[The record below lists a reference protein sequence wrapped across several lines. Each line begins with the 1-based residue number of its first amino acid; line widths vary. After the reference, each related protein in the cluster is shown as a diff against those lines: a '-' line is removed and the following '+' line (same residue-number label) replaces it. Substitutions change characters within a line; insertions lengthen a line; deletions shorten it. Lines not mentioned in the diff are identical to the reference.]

1 MFFVRRRFLIQLLLT
16 LVVPTGTALAAPQVV
31 VTIKPIHA
39 LVAGVMAGV
48 GEPAL
53 LIGGS
58 ASPHSYTL
66 RPSEARLLTQ
76 AQLIVRVG
84 AGFETFLQRPLAGLA
99 PTTRI
104 LTLDTLPGMRLLPT
118 RSGGVWEAHEH
129 DEDAAAHG
137 ERDLHLWLDP
147 RNAQV
152 IVAATAA
159 ALAELDPPQAALYR
173 ANAATLQQ
181 RLLALDAD
189 LQQRLAPL
197 QRLPYAV
204 FHDAFAYFEGRYG
217 LTPLGAISVSSER
230 PPGARR
236 LAAIRA
242 RLLESGARCVFVQPQ
257 FEPKLAA
264 QLISGTSARIAVL
277 DDLGADLPAG
287 PEAYFLLMERLG
299 SALQNGLAPPP

>member
-1 MFFVRRRFLIQLLLT
+1 MSIRLLGFAVLFAGCSVFAT
-16 LVVPTGTALAAPQVV
+16 RASAAPSVV
-31 VTIKPIHA
+31 ATIKPVHA
-39 LVAGVMAGV
+39 LVAGVMSGV

-53 LIGGS
+53 LIAGS
-58 ASPHSYTL
+58 ASPLSYTL
-66 RPSEARLLTQ
+66 RPSESRLLTQ

-118 RSGGVWEAHEH
+118 RSGGVWESH
-129 DEDAAAHG
+129 DHDDDHG

-159 ALAELDPPQAALYR
+159 ALAELDPSQAARYH
-173 ANAATLQQ
+173 ANAAQLQL
-181 RLLALDAD
+181 RLIALDAD
-189 LQQRLAPL
+189 LQQRLAPV

-204 FHDAFAYFEGRYG
+204 FHDAFAYLEGRYA
-217 LTPLGAISVSSER
+217 LSPIGAISVSSER

-242 RLLESGARCVFVQPQ
+242 RLRESGARCLFVQPQ

-264 QLISGTSARIAVL
+264 QLISGTAARIAVL

-287 PEAYFLLMERLG
+287 PDAYFLLMERLG
-299 SALQNGLAPPP
+299 SALQDCLAPPP